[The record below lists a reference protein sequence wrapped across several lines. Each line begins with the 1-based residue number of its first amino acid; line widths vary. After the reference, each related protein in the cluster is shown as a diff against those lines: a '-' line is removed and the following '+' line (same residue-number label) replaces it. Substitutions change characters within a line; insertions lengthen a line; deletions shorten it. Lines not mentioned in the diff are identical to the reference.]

1 MATPTSFISIEDK
14 KEVAMSLAMHF
25 LVYKTKAGL
34 DQLKEGLGNLG
45 ILRLIH
51 QYHNQLKPLFLATGK
66 PKVSAS
72 AVLSMFKVQWSPQG
86 SNQKESEEAV
96 ILGWNE
102 YVHDLEGML
111 LHSDY
116 KTILYPSFH
125 DFIGCIK

>member
-45 ILRLIH
+45 IH
-51 QYHNQLKPLFLATGK
+51 QSHNQLKPLFLATGK

-116 KTILYPSFH
+116 KTLL
-125 DFIGCIK
+125 